1 MTKIDATIRLAILA
15 TLGHKL
21 NAKEMDELSTAI
33 QDIVKAEVMKAYN
46 VAKHDALGM
55 VLKGKVIEITS
66 EEYYKNN
73 L

>member
-1 MTKIDATIRLAILA
+1 MTKISAKIRLTILA

-46 VAKHDALGM
+46 VAKYDALDN
-55 VLKGKVIEITS
+55 IEITS
-66 EEYYKNN
+66 EEYYNN
-73 L
+73 QNSK

>member
-1 MTKIDATIRLAILA
+1 MTKISAKIRLAILA

-46 VAKHDALGM
+46 VGKHDALDN
-55 VLKGKVIEITS
+55 IEITS
-66 EEYYKNN
+66 EEYYNKNY
-73 L
+73 

>member
-1 MTKIDATIRLAILA
+1 MTKISAKIRLTILA

-46 VAKHDALGM
+46 VAKHDALDN
-55 VLKGKVIEITS
+55 IEITS
-66 EEYYKNN
+66 QEYYNNN

>member
-15 TLGHKL
+15 TLGYKL

-33 QDIVKAEVMKAYN
+33 QDIVKAEAMKAYN
-46 VAKHDALGM
+46 VGKHDAIDN
-55 VLKGKVIEITS
+55 IEITS

>member
-33 QDIVKAEVMKAYN
+33 QDIVKAEAMKAYN
-46 VAKHDALGM
+46 VGKHDALDN
-55 VLKGKVIEITS
+55 IEITS

>member
-1 MTKIDATIRLAILA
+1 MTKISAKIRLTILA

-46 VAKHDALGM
+46 VAKHDALDN
-55 VLKGKVIEITS
+55 IEITS
-66 EEYYKNN
+66 EEYYNNN